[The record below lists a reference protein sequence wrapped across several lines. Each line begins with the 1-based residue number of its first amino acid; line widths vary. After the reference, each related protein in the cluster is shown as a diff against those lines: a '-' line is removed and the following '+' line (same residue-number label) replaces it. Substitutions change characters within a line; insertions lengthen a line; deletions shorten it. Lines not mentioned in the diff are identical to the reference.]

1 MRNHH
6 VTESLVMTKIR
17 LLLCLLSIPLL
28 AGCGSSS
35 PVSGSNA
42 AAAFDA
48 TPAAA
53 PEAASFQGR
62 QYTCPADGN
71 PAVGCFSAP
80 QAEPNIVYQ
89 DPVGGSTAKV
99 VTTSRNCVPAS
110 DGTPRCKPAAVSVAL
125 LPDNRLVY
133 FNGLENTENVE
144 LSIVDEFGYVSVD
157 DQTRNLS
164 LGPAGSSDQFSW
176 LRPSPLRAGS
186 NIDSYPSSTLL
197 PGGVLTDANANHY
210 NSGAL
215 FCSSLVQLYDG
226 RILDSGGTDYYTEPS
241 VDSLGGPFPSAI
253 AAAQA
258 GLGGPSKEITGDL
271 LALAGFAS
279 ARGIGVPSDIGVA
292 ELEGI
297 KNARIFDWRTDGWT
311 QSGSMTFGRWYPT
324 QVNLPDSNVLIVS
337 GVTKLLKPVYTGF
350 NSTESIQQAEAS
362 PVNFADILQSGDN
375 VRTPELYNVDKG
387 TWSVEGT
394 VNGTTGA
401 STADQSLPLF
411 PRISLLPN
419 GDVFYDAGGQAFN
432 PFGQSYNQA
441 LWNFV
446 SAFNPAAPDD
456 GWTNLGYAGLPV
468 ALNRAGL
475 GKLTAL
481 LTPTNPNLA
490 GDLSAT
496 LAGLSGQQVTSADAL
511 AQQLTSLLG
520 TAVSPSFVNQALGS
534 GFRGSTFS
542 IMLPLRPDAGNHY
555 AQVNYLVSGGVLG
568 AVAATSPGTYL
579 GTPFSRID
587 TVDID
592 ADPATGLPSP
602 APNAMH
608 YSSHATGDM
617 NFNRWYPSGVLLP
630 DESVMAFNG
639 ADRDAVVLPGNDF
652 PNKVAERFD
661 PATETWS
668 KMATSHDGRTY
679 HNTAILLP
687 DGRVLIGGHAPI
699 STDYLYDL
707 DLSQNALGLP
717 FSTQGR
723 DPSFEIYSPP
733 YMFDK
738 NRPVI
743 GSVPAQISHGEQFL
757 VATPQAG
764 SVVKVLLVRRTS
776 TTHLVDA
783 DQRSVE
789 LPFSVAGNGNL
800 SVTLP
805 SNPAVT
811 PAGFYMLF
819 IDTTSDGKTPGEL
832 ALVPSTSMEVQ
843 VLRDA
848 GPAAVAGS

>member
-1 MRNHH
+1 MIKMRP
-6 VTESLVMTKIR
+6 
-17 LLLCLLSIPLL
+17 LLCLLSILVL
-28 AGCGSSS
+28 GGCGSSS
-35 PVSGSNA
+35 SVSGGNA
-42 AAAFDA
+42 ATAFDTTQA
-48 TPAAA
+48 PT

-62 QYTCPADGN
+62 TYTCPADGN

-89 DPVGGSTAKV
+89 DPVGSDTAKV
-99 VTTSRNCVPAS
+99 VTTNQNCVAAS

-176 LRPSPLRAGS
+176 LRPSPLTAGS
-186 NIDSYPSSTLL
+186 NIDSYASSTLL
-197 PGGVLTDANANHY
+197 PGGLLTDANSDHD

-253 AAAQA
+253 AAAQS
-258 GLGGPSKEITGDL
+258 GLGGPSQQITGDL

-279 ARGIGVPSDIGVA
+279 AKGVGVPSDIGVV

-324 QVNLPDSNVLIVS
+324 QVNLSDSNVFIVS

-350 NSTESIQQAEAS
+350 NSTETLQQAEAA
-362 PVNFADILQSGDN
+362 PINFADMLQSGDN

-387 TWSVEGT
+387 AWSVEGT
-394 VNGTTGA
+394 VNSTTGA

-446 SAFNPAAPDD
+446 SVFNPAAPND

-468 ALNRAGL
+468 TLSQVGL
-475 GKLTAL
+475 GKLTSL
-481 LTPTNPNLA
+481 LTLTNPNQA
-490 GDLSAT
+490 GDLST
-496 LAGLSGQQVTSADAL
+496 SLASLSGQQITSSDAL
-511 AQQLTSLLG
+511 AAQLTSLLG
-520 TAVSPSFVNQALGS
+520 TAVSPSAVNQALGS

-542 IMLPLRPDAGNHY
+542 IMLPLKPDATSHY
-555 AQVNYLVSGGVLG
+555 TEANYLVSGGVLG
-568 AVAATSPGTYL
+568 AVVATSPGTYL

-592 ADPATGLPSP
+592 KDPATGLPSP
-602 APNAMH
+602 ASNAMH
-608 YSSHATGDM
+608 YTSHATGDM

-639 ADRDAVVLPGNDF
+639 ADRDAVALPGNDF

-707 DLSQNALGLP
+707 DLSENALGLP
-717 FSTQGR
+717 FSKQGR

-738 NRPVI
+738 SRPVI
-743 GSVPAQISHGEQFL
+743 NSAPAQVKHGDQFI

-764 SVVKVLLVRRTS
+764 SVTKVLLVRRTS

-783 DQRSVE
+783 DQRAVE
-789 LPFSVAGNGNL
+789 LPFSVADKGDLN
-800 SVTLP
+800 VTLP
-805 SNPAVT
+805 VNPAVT

-819 IDTTSDGKTPGEL
+819 IDTASTGNTPGEL
-832 ALVPSTSMEVQ
+832 ALVPSTSTEVQ

-848 GPAAVAGS
+848 STTVTASN